1 MKKFTAVSMA
11 LVLSLGILTGCGG
24 DNNASTPLS
33 SDSQASGTEDA
44 GTQSS
49 EAQSSEA
56 QASGTQDSGLNIS
69 EENAVDPHN
78 WGAYDS
84 LITEIRTTTDFAQR
98 EALMHQAEDMLME
111 TGALLPLY
119 YYNDVYMQK
128 SRVSNVYSNLFGY
141 KFFMFAKTE
150 GNTLRLNIG
159 SEPDKLDPALNS
171 SVDGACLAVNSFA
184 GLYTY
189 DDDCNAIPDLA
200 ADEQISE
207 DGMTYTITLLP
218 DLKWSDGS
226 ELNAND
232 FIYAWN
238 RAIDSKTASDYGYMF
253 DIVARNDDGTLK
265 VTASEDAQTL
275 TIELIAPCAYFNE
288 LLAFPTY
295 FPVKQSEVEGQ
306 SDWETNPGAWA
317 QEAGFITNGAYTLT
331 SWTHDE
337 SMTYT
342 KNPNYHRADE
352 VEIETL
358 QFMLSDDDTAIFAAY
373 NADNLDFIDT
383 VPTDEIQS
391 LLSNPE
397 FYIVDQLGTYYVS
410 FNVNS
415 PLFEGKTA
423 AQANAMRRAFALLVD
438 RDYICEN
445 IGQTGQKPA
454 NTFIPIGM
462 ADGNGGVFKENYDY
476 YTFQN
481 EASVGYYDPVWSQAN
496 VDEAIA
502 LLEYA
507 GYKFENGMLS
517 AETPISFEYLTNNT
531 SGHIAIAEAFQQDFA
546 QIGVNMSINSIDW
559 AVFLNERKEGN
570 YDIARNGWLAD
581 FSDPINM
588 LEMWTTESGNNDC
601 QFGK

>member
-24 DNNASTPLS
+24 DSNPSTPPS
-33 SDSQASGTEDA
+33 SDSQSS

-49 EAQSSEA
+49 GAQSSEA
-56 QASGTQDSGLNIS
+56 QASDSQSSGLNIS
-69 EENAVDPHN
+69 EEDAVDPHN
-78 WGAYDS
+78 WGTYDS
-84 LITEIRTTTDFAQR
+84 LITEIRTTTDFAKR
-98 EALMHQAEDMLME
+98 EALMHQAEDMLMD

-128 SRVSNVYSNLFGY
+128 GRVSNIYSNLFGY

-189 DDDCNAIPDLA
+189 DDNCNAIPDLA
-200 ADEQISE
+200 AEEQISE
-207 DGMTYTITLLP
+207 DGMTYTLTLLP

-306 SDWETNPGAWA
+306 ADWETNPGAWA

-462 ADGNGGVFKENYDY
+462 ADGNGGVFKENDAD
-476 YTFQN
+476 YTFPN

-531 SGHIAIAEAFQQDFA
+531 SGHIAIAEALQQDFA

-588 LEMWTTESGNNDC
+588 LEMWTTDSGNNDC

>member
-11 LVLSLGILTGCGG
+11 FALSLGVLTGCGG
-24 DNNASTPLS
+24 NNNASTTLS
-33 SDSQASGTEDA
+33 SDGQSSVAQDSGSQASDA
-44 GTQSS
+44 QQTA
-49 EAQSSEA
+49 EVDYNEVF
-56 QASGTQDSGLNIS
+56 T
-69 EENAVDPHN
+69 VDPHN
-78 WGAYDS
+78 WGAYDE
-84 LITEIRTTTDFAQR
+84 LITSIRTTTDFAER
-98 EALMHQAEDMLME
+98 EALMHQAEDMLMN

-128 SRVSNVYSNLFGY
+128 DYVSNIYSNLFGY
-141 KFFMFAKTE
+141 KFFMFAKTN
-150 GNTLRLNIG
+150 GDTLRLNLG

-171 SVDGACLAVNSFA
+171 TVDGACLAVNSFA

-189 DDDCNAIPDLA
+189 DDSCNAVPDLA

-207 DGMTYTITLLP
+207 DGMTYTLTLLP

-232 FIYAWN
+232 FVYAWN
-238 RAIDSKTASDYGYMF
+238 RAIAPETASDYGYMF
-253 DIVARNDDGTLK
+253 DIVARNDDGSLK

-275 TIELIAPCAYFNE
+275 TIELVAPCAYFNE

-295 FPVKQSEVEGQ
+295 FPVKQSEVEGAA
-306 SDWETNPGAWA
+306 DWQTNPGAWA
-317 QEAGFITNGAYTLT
+317 QEAGFITNGAYTL
-331 SWTHDE
+331 SAWTHDE
-337 SMTYT
+337 SMTYV

-373 NADNLDFIDT
+373 NAGNLDFIDT
-383 VPTDEIQS
+383 VPTDEIQA
-391 LLSNPE
+391 LLSNAE
-397 FYIVDQLGTYYVS
+397 FHIVDQLGTYYVS

-415 PLFEGKTA
+415 PLFDGKTA
-423 AQANAMRRAFALLVD
+423 AQANAMRRAFALLAD

-462 ADGNGGVFKENYDY
+462 ADGHGGVFKENDAD
-476 YTFQN
+476 YTFED
-481 EASVGYYDPVWSQAN
+481 EASVGYFDPVWSQAN

-502 LLEYA
+502 LLEFA
-507 GYKFENGMLS
+507 GYKFENGVLS

-531 SGHIAIAEAFQQDFA
+531 SGHIAIAEALQQDFSV
-546 QIGVNMSINSIDW
+546 IGVNMTINSIDW

-588 LEMWTTESGNNDC
+588 LEMWTTDSGNNDC
-601 QFGK
+601 QFGR

>member
-1 MKKFTAVSMA
+1 MQVPPPS
-11 LVLSLGILTGCGG
+11 S
-24 DNNASTPLS
+24 DNQASGS
-33 SDSQASGTEDA
+33 QDSGSQAAGSQDAGSDSQASGLD
-44 GTQSS
+44 
-49 EAQSSEA
+49 
-56 QASGTQDSGLNIS
+56 IS
-69 EENAVDPHN
+69 EEDAVDPHN
-78 WGAYDS
+78 WGTYDD
-84 LITEIRTTTDFAQR
+84 LISEIRTTTDFVKR
-98 EALMHQAEDMLME
+98 EELMHQAEDMLMD

-128 SRVSNVYSNLFGY
+128 DYVTNVYSNLFGY
-141 KFFMFAKTE
+141 KFFQFAKTN
-150 GNTLRLNIG
+150 GDTLRLNIG

-189 DDDCNAIPDLA
+189 DNNGNVVPDLA
-200 ADEQISE
+200 AEEQVSE
-207 DGMTYTITLLP
+207 DGLTYTLPLIP

-232 FIYAWN
+232 FVYSWN
-238 RAIDSKTASDYGYMF
+238 RAVDPNTGADYAYMF
-253 DIVARNDDGTLK
+253 DVIARNDDGTLK
-265 VTASEDAQTL
+265 VTASEDAQSL
-275 TIELIAPCAYFNE
+275 TIELAAPCAYFNE
-288 LLAFPTY
+288 LLAFPAY
-295 FPVKQSEVEGQ
+295 FPVKQSEVEGAA
-306 SDWETNPGAWA
+306 DWQTNPGAWA
-317 QEAGFITNGAYTLT
+317 QEAGFITNGPYTL
-331 SWTHDE
+331 SAWTHDE
-337 SMTYT
+337 SMTYV

-352 VEIETL
+352 VEVGTL

-373 NADNLDFIDT
+373 NAGNLDFIDT

-397 FYIVDQLGTYYVS
+397 FCIVDQLGTYYVS

-415 PLFEGKTA
+415 PLFEGKTN

-454 NTFIPIGM
+454 NSFIPIGM
-462 ADGNGGVFKENYDY
+462 ADGHGGVFKENDAE
-476 YTFQN
+476 YTFAD
-481 EASVGYYDPVWSQAN
+481 EASVGYFDPVWSQEN
-496 VDEAIA
+496 VDQAIA

-507 GYKFENGMLS
+507 GYKFENGKLS

-531 SGHIAIAEAFQQDFA
+531 SGHVAIAEALQQDFSE
-546 QIGVNMSINSIDW
+546 IGVNMTINSIDW

-570 YDIARNGWLAD
+570 YDIARNGWIAD

-588 LEMWTTESGNNDC
+588 LEMWTTDSGNNDC